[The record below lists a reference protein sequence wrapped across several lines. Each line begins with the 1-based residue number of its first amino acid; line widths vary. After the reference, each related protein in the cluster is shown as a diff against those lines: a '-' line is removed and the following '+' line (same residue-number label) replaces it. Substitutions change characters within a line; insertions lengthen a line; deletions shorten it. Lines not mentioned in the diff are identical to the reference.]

1 MTREL
6 AFLSHPISGNIL
18 RNLESV
24 CDWLSFLRRRSHN
37 VTIIAPYLGPLW
49 IGLEDDSDPIVREF
63 GLVDCE
69 TTVAHCNGIIMTSS
83 PWALGPTNGMHR
95 ELDAALDGNA
105 WVSDLTEFC
114 EPESCLLSPIEY
126 GRTVWDARVAARQN
140 NVGRMR

>member
-24 CDWLSFLRRRSHN
+24 CRWLSFLRRRSPN

-49 IGLEDDSDPIVREF
+49 IGLEDDSDPIAREA

-69 TTVAHCNGIIMTSS
+69 TTVAHCDGVILCGGRISD
-83 PWALGPTNGMHR
+83 GMRR
-95 ELDAALDGNA
+95 ELTVATDSGL

-114 EPESCLLSPIEY
+114 EPVRELLSPIEY
-126 GRTVWDARVAARQN
+126 GRTMWAARGEARN
-140 NVGRMR
+140 RNVGRMR